1 MRNLLLIL
9 LIQLITQP
17 IIAQNCMT
25 GNNLSTPAVSY
36 KNALTGTPLDGSKAF
51 FYNWSNG
58 TFLSADLPNY
68 DNIVMHNSIPDGV
81 TIDFNSD
88 GDLICIQTWG
98 GITPAI
104 FRQDFATNT
113 ITNIGNVTGIQN
125 TVVGTPVS
133 VALAWDAAYGNL
145 YLLHVNFSVWGSS
158 LSFLYSININTNIA
172 TLINQI
178 PGVDACMTLAFNPH
192 DRMLYTIDFYS
203 NQLVKVNPE
212 NASST
217 FIGTLPFTNSDGAF
231 CESDFN
237 DITGELIASIR
248 DETHPNTNIWN
259 IDITDASATLDAVI
273 PNCQLSLA
281 INSTTKPVPFKWYYF
296 LLVFIIP
303 IAIIIRKR
311 LF

>member
-1 MRNLLLIL
+1 LPDYSNIVSH
-9 LIQLITQP
+9 
-17 IIAQNCMT
+17 N
-25 GNNLSTPAVSY
+25 STPAGI
-36 KNALTGTPLDGSKAF
+36 AL
-51 FYNWSNG
+51 
-58 TFLSADLPNY
+58 
-68 DNIVMHNSIPDGV
+68 
-81 TIDFNSD
+81 DFISD
-88 GDLICIQTWG
+88 GDLICIQSWG
-98 GITPAI
+98 GITPAL

-113 ITNIGNVTGIQN
+113 LTNIGNVTGIQN
-125 TVVGTPVS
+125 AVVGIPVS

-145 YLLHVNFSVWGSS
+145 YLLHVNFLDWGSS
-158 LSFLYSININTNIA
+158 RSYLYSINISTNAA

-237 DITGELIASIR
+237 DMTGELIASIR
-248 DETHPNTNIWN
+248 DETIPNTNIWN
-259 IDITDASATLDAVI
+259 IDITDASASLDAVI
-273 PNCQLSLA
+273 PNCQLSIA

-303 IAIIIRKR
+303 IALIVRKR